1 MKTNGMSSNP
11 RVTPTLVEV
20 FRSHKREGAYLY
32 LTRGKGFAHLPPQ
45 LQAWFRPTDLA
56 LTLWLKPGKTLA
68 QVDADKVLRV
78 IGEQGYYL
86 QMPPPR
92 EPYLLDL
99 YRESQA
105 GS

>member
-1 MKTNGMSSNP
+1 MSEMSSNP
-11 RVTPTLVEV
+11 GANLMLVEV

-32 LTRGKGFAHLPPQ
+32 LPKGKGFAHLSPQ

-68 QVDADKVLRV
+68 QVDAEKLLRV
-78 IGEQGYYL
+78 IEEQGYYL

-99 YRESQA
+99 YRQSEA